1 MKKLLI
7 ALALTLSAGLLFAAG
22 INLADR
28 SSSSNTESTNS
39 SKPKGSGAKLSFTTI
54 DLNGKSV
61 DASSIFSKNKITM
74 INVWATYCGPCISE
88 MPDLAKLNA
97 EYKSKGVEIIGV
109 VSDINANSRN
119 KASSIVSKTGANYT
133 HLVPCNAMKFLYDID
148 ARRRSV
154 LLFHLHMLP
163 FRTICPQRFL
173 RMWSL

>member
-1 MKKLLI
+1 
-7 ALALTLSAGLLFAAG
+7 
-22 INLADR
+22 
-28 SSSSNTESTNS
+28 
-39 SKPKGSGAKLSFTTI
+39 
-54 DLNGKSV
+54 
-61 DASSIFSKNKITM
+61 M

-148 ARRRSV
+148 AVPTTIFVDSEGRQIGKAYVGSRSKSDWKRIIDS
-154 LLFHLHMLP
+154 LLK
-163 FRTICPQRFL
+163 
-173 RMWSL
+173 